1 MANKKYFANKDN
13 TITNAFR
20 SNLTT
25 RGTGSNMGAS
35 DILETFS
42 IYGQASSDSTELE
55 RILIQFPIE
64 DIIEDRSQGNLPEP
78 GNVSFYL
85 KMYNAKHSQT
95 TPRDLKLS
103 VLPLSSSW
111 QEGIGLDM
119 SEYQD
124 VTNDGVGSNWIN
136 SSANTPWLREG
147 GDYLPSPAYSQTFS
161 LGNEDLEINITD
173 LVEQWVAGAIDNNGI
188 GVHLTSSQEAYYES
202 YYPRESVRFD
212 TQAFLSGSAQEMQLT
227 GPSTISMWVNPD
239 AIGTTRYLMFWQLA
253 GFPSY
258 GRVLYVNSL
267 GELIYARKYT
277 TQASYKSTLTIPA
290 GAWTHIAIT
299 DAGDRTEPELYIDG
313 IQDSINVTTPGSGST
328 PVTAFDMFAIGGSR
342 TGNTNNWLGLV
353 DDVAYFNKALSVEEV
368 GELYNT
374 GCPAPLKET
383 SIYKNLINWWV
394 HGDDPRDIIKLGTPP
409 TEESIFDRA
418 GSLSLYATGSGAMAI
433 EDGSCTGQNGTVPVG
448 TSEIINTSGAKTSY
462 YTKKFFGRGS
472 EFFFKRPLI
481 EARWNSSIKDDRGNI
496 YNQSILLPSSEN
508 ENTIY
513 LYNSHAG
520 KLIDIP
526 GAGLGLGALSVSFYD
541 NESSDSGQIVTTT
554 PAFVTANRVSKGVY
568 SATFAINTTASV
580 VYDRWFDLAQTVC
593 YHTGNFSIS
602 DRKAE
607 TYSPYPDYVTSLQNL
622 RSVYYSHET
631 ARFRFYIRQKDWSP
645 TIYTI
650 ATTETDTL
658 TMKSSSYQIHRIVDD
673 MAVIPFDT
681 STDNSTMMS
690 YDISGN
696 YFDLSMDLLE
706 PGYSYGIKVAFYD
719 DSVGSYV
726 EQAPVWKFRVENLE
740 S

>member
-1 MANKKYFANKDN
+1 M
-13 TITNAFR
+13 
-20 SNLTT
+20 
-25 RGTGSNMGAS
+25 
-35 DILETFS
+35 
-42 IYGQASSDSTELE
+42 
-55 RILIQFPIE
+55 
-64 DIIEDRSQGNLPEP
+64 
-78 GNVSFYL
+78 
-85 KMYNAKHSQT
+85 
-95 TPRDLKLS
+95 
-103 VLPLSSSW
+103 
-111 QEGIGLDM
+111 
-119 SEYQD
+119 
-124 VTNDGVGSNWIN
+124 
-136 SSANTPWLREG
+136 
-147 GDYLPSPAYSQTFS
+147 
-161 LGNEDLEINITD
+161 
-173 LVEQWVAGAIDNNGI
+173 
-188 GVHLTSSQEAYYES
+188 
-202 YYPRESVRFD
+202 
-212 TQAFLSGSAQEMQLT
+212 
-227 GPSTISMWVNPD
+227 
-239 AIGTTRYLMFWQLA
+239 
-253 GFPSY
+253 
-258 GRVLYVNSL
+258 
-267 GELIYARKYT
+267 
-277 TQASYKSTLTIPA
+277 
-290 GAWTHIAIT
+290 
-299 DAGDRTEPELYIDG
+299 
-313 IQDSINVTTPGSGST
+313 
-328 PVTAFDMFAIGGSR
+328 
-342 TGNTNNWLGLV
+342 
-353 DDVAYFNKALSVEEV
+353 
-368 GELYNT
+368 
-374 GCPAPLKET
+374 
-383 SIYKNLINWWV
+383 
-394 HGDDPRDIIKLGTPP
+394 
-409 TEESIFDRA
+409 
-418 GSLSLYATGSGAMAI
+418 
-433 EDGSCTGQNGTVPVG
+433 
-448 TSEIINTSGAKTSY
+448 
-462 YTKKFFGRGS
+462 
-472 EFFFKRPLI
+472 I